1 MTNAPFRP
9 LAGLALA
16 CLLAGPAA
24 AQGPVSAD
32 RASAVLRD
40 VPVFIPM
47 DSAGTPVVAT
57 PPDGGKPVVGLFL
70 RRAGAVSFVSNLRQS
85 RPEIARRV
93 VIRTASL
100 GNALRMLGAGQGV
113 QYTYVPDPAEVT
125 AARQLLASQ
134 GKPAEVPGVP
144 VFLAKTSDGGYLTLN
159 LGGRTS
165 VPAFLSLRDLEAFRE
180 RYRQSSGPGGRETS
194 VEVSSLEVLIHL
206 MNTSNDPLLAEMDI
220 VPGARAV
227 AEAKP

>member
-1 MTNAPFRP
+1 MNPTRIPCAAS
-9 LAGLALA
+9 LGLAL
-16 CLLAGPAA
+16 LLAGPAA

-32 RASAVLRD
+32 RANAVLRD

-70 RRAGAVSFVSNLRQS
+70 RKSGAVSFVANLRQS
-85 RPEIARRV
+85 RPEIGRRV
-93 VIRTASL
+93 VIRAASL

-113 QYTYVPDPAEVT
+113 QYTYVPDPDEVT

-134 GKPAEVPGVP
+134 GKKPEVPGVP

-159 LGGRTS
+159 VGGRTA
-165 VPAFLSLRDLEAFRE
+165 VPAFLSLRDLETFRE
-180 RYRQSSGPGGRETS
+180 RYRRSGSPGGGETS

-206 MNTSNDPLLAEMDI
+206 MNTSNDPMLTEMDI
-220 VPGARAV
+220 VPGSRAV